1 MKKFL
6 GIIVVS
12 FFYHTLVYG
21 FCYAPTPPSNWNKPI
36 KPMKPSVPFCINE
49 WNNTHTCDEWTINSY
64 NSDVDYYNSQLQ
76 NYKYEVDNYIREL
89 QNFARRFY
97 CWGGCSW
104 EIICRCINKS
114 K

>member
-1 MKKFL
+1 MKKLL
-6 GIIVVS
+6 GIVVIS

-36 KPMKPSVPFCINE
+36 KPMKPSVPFCVNE

-76 NYKYEVDNYIREL
+76 GYRYEVDNYIREL
-89 QNFARRFY
+89 QNFANEAASY
-97 CWGGCSW
+97 ANC
-104 EIICRCINKS
+104 EIRNLN
-114 K
+114 